1 MFDQPPM
8 PVEAMP
14 RIAFADRAAA
24 FAEVFLCS
32 GFPTQVLL
40 LVVMNGLGMR
50 LQTANGT
57 WSPLFVATLSLLDTV
72 LIVGLA
78 LVFLRA
84 HGESAREVLLGTRPV
99 ARELAAGLVLLPLV
113 FMVTLLLLG
122 LIITFAPQLHNVQRN
137 PMADLMQNPRD
148 AVIFA
153 FVVMI
158 AGGVREEIQRG
169 FILRRFEQYLGGGAV
184 GLALFSVLFGLGH
197 VEQGYDV
204 ALATAVLGAFWGAI
218 YLRRRSVAAPMVGHA
233 GFNLLQVVKFVMW
246 GA

>member
-8 PVEAMP
+8 PAEAMP

-40 LVVMNGLGMR
+40 LVVLNGLGMR

-78 LVFLRA
+78 LLFLRA
-84 HGESAREVLLGTRPV
+84 HGESARDVLLGTRPV
-99 ARELAAGLVLLPLV
+99 ARELAAGFVLLPLV

-122 LIITFAPQLHNVQRN
+122 LIITLAPQLHNVQRN

-169 FILRRFEQYLGGGAV
+169 FILHRFSQYLGGGVV
-184 GLALFSVLFGLGH
+184 GVIVHSSLFGLGH
-197 VEQGYDV
+197 VDQGWDA
-204 ALATAVLGAFWGAI
+204 ALTVGVLGALWGTI
-218 YLRRRSVAAPMVGHA
+218 YLVRRSIVAPMVSHA
-233 GFNLLQVVKFVMW
+233 GFNLTQLLKFLTLQ
-246 GA
+246 